1 MSKSLAALVSAV
13 VMLCAQAA
21 LAGVV
26 INEHEDVTGAMR
38 GAHSGE
44 RIVMV
49 QGNKEKLVVSPHVF
63 IIDLDQGRMYML
75 NNKNKSYAE
84 IPFPPSGMMAQ
95 LMGGPGLHTSNFAP
109 NGKSRTVAGY
119 KCDEYAGSGKYTMG
133 EYSIVQCV
141 SNKVPGAKE
150 FRAFQHAMLEKLRS
164 SAPVKFAATLPPG
177 VPLTEDTTVKIVLNP
192 AEMAKLP
199 PKVAEQLKAQF
210 ANRPPMV
217 TKIEVT
223 KIATKKLAQADFR
236 PPAGFTKSALMPG
249 PVGLGHPQRPP
260 HFGTLK
266 PPAAG
271 QPPAAPP
278 SSPK

>member
-13 VMLCAQAA
+13 VLLCAQAA

-26 INEHEDVTGAMR
+26 INEHEDATGGPM
-38 GAHSGE
+38 AHSGE
-44 RIVMV
+44 RTVMV
-49 QGNKEKLVVSPHVF
+49 QGNKEKLVIPPHVF
-63 IIDLDQGRMYML
+63 IIDLDQGVMYMI
-75 NNKNKSYAE
+75 NNKNKRYAE
-84 IPFPPSGMMAQ
+84 MPFPPSGMMAQ
-95 LMGGPGLHTSNFAP
+95 LMGGPGLHTDNFAP
-109 NGKSRTVAGY
+109 NGKSRTVVGY

-133 EYSIVQCV
+133 EYTIVQCV

-164 SAPVKFAATLPPG
+164 AAPVKFPAKLPPG

-199 PKVAEQLKAQF
+199 PKVAERLKAQF
-210 ANRPPMV
+210 ANRPPSV
-217 TKIEVT
+217 TKIKVT
-223 KIATKKLAQADFR
+223 KIATKKLAEADFR
-236 PPAGFTKSALMPG
+236 PPAGFTKTAPMGG
-249 PVGLGHPQRPP
+249 PVGLRHPGQPP
-260 HFGTLK
+260 HPGTLK

-271 QPPAAPP
+271 QPAGAPP